1 MFAKKRSSD
10 ATTLSNLIAHGQYY
24 LIDGKLKEYT
34 KDNIPDGFKEVIHA
48 DPVCPDDCPYKAT
61 CAGPADNICPMGRI
75 SVRDEK
81 FTETDDS
88 FIIGYSFQD
97 IADADAGS
105 IADSIT
111 TKEMAECTTDRK
123 RNAMLKKLS
132 EFVMK
137 SKSIIAFF
145 VLCGFMFTT
154 SAVDVTLTENQ
165 DVEDTTK
172 VLTTSAT
179 NSALKLQAEIDDLET
194 IRSNASSA
202 KTKTETLDKDITALE
217 TRASSLESAASG
229 FTNNINTLKNRTT
242 TLESAAAGFT
252 NDISSLESTDTTIS
266 TKIAAL
272 EASKLSALT
281 NSVGKGSITIND
293 GYLQANRFI
302 LNYNTS
308 GTYTGSPL
316 YAFYDLATY
325 PFFMTEYDN
334 KTYKW
339 FLSNPSTSSTKDNS
353 NTLATLSDVKTYG
366 VGDVETTG
374 SGNVVTSVS
383 KDSFSNKITATKGI
397 TALDT
402 TTAANTYLSK
412 TDASSTYQAKGS
424 YATQTDLN
432 SVKSSVTQ
440 NTSDIDDF
448 DKKLDTWESFVSG
461 SNVVFCITNYQS
473 NAYSDQVAKFK
484 ILELTEDNGTNYY
497 REVYNS
503 HDDINVHIIGFKRD
517 VIDPVLTNIV
527 NSKADKAWGKYSSSG
542 SDLENL
548 GISNT
553 VYMTAAKTV
562 FAGGLEFER
571 VVVGQGTIGVLSTK
585 GAAAYTQG
593 TSGTFKIQDAT
604 SDNYFGYS
612 KTDDYII
619 GCNTDD
625 ITVNNDM
632 VTLRYDLIS
641 STYPIIY
648 YMASL
653 QNYDPTKWEQL
664 NDSDGNTISGASH
677 TVVFDVS
684 TPETFYVSI
693 NCSAEEGGFFMAKC
707 QVSGNAVFETNMK
720 AKFTDGILCTDD
732 IHRVKIDYNSG
743 SPKLILV
750 TE

>member
-1 MFAKKRSSD
+1 MFAKKRASD
-10 ATTLSNLIAHGQYY
+10 ATTLNGLIAHGQYY
-24 LIDGKLKEYT
+24 LVDGELKEYT

-61 CAGPADNICPMGRI
+61 CTGPSNNICPMGRI

-81 FTETDDS
+81 FTENDDS
-88 FIIGYSFQD
+88 FIISYTFQD

-105 IADSIT
+105 IANSIT
-111 TKEMAECTTDRK
+111 TSEMAGCTTDRK
-123 RNAMLKKLS
+123 RNAMLKKLA

-137 SKSIIAFF
+137 SKTIIATF
-145 VLCGFMFTT
+145 VLCGFGMTT

-179 NSALKLQAEIDDLET
+179 NSVLKLQAEINDLET
-194 IRSNASSA
+194 IRSNASNA
-202 KTKTETLDKDITALE
+202 KSETEILDKEIATLNS
-217 TRASSLESAASG
+217 RA
-229 FTNNINTLKNRTT
+229 N
-242 TLESAAAGFT
+242 TLESAAGGFT
-252 NDISSLESTDTTIS
+252 NKITSIETSITSLESADKNIS
-266 TKIAAL
+266 DKISAL
-272 EASKLSALT
+272 ESSKLSSET
-281 NSVGKGSITIND
+281 NSVGKGSITIDN
-293 GYLQANRFI
+293 GYLKANRFI
-302 LNYNTS
+302 LNYNTT
-308 GTYTGSPL
+308 GTFTGSPL
-316 YAFYDLATY
+316 YALYDLSTY
-325 PFFMTEYDN
+325 PFFMMEYN
-334 KTYKW
+334 NNTNRW
-339 FLSNPSTSSTKDNS
+339 WLSEPSTSSTKDDS
-353 NTLATLSDVKTYG
+353 NTIATLKDVKTYG

-374 SGNVVTSVS
+374 TGNVITSVS
-383 KDSFSNKITATKGI
+383 KDSSSNKITATKGL

-424 YATQTDLN
+424 YATQTELN
-432 SVKSSVTQ
+432 TAKTSITQ
-440 NTSDIDDF
+440 NTSDIDTL
-448 DKKLDTWESFVSG
+448 DKKVETWESFVAG
-461 SNVVFCITNYQS
+461 SNVVFVITNYQS
-473 NAYSDQVAKFK
+473 NAYSDQIAKFK
-484 ILELTEDNGTNYY
+484 ILELTEDNGTNFY

-503 HDDINVHIIGFKRD
+503 HDDINVHIVGFKRD

-542 SDLENL
+542 SDLEKL

-677 TVVFDVS
+677 TVVFDTS

-693 NCSAEEGGFFMAKC
+693 NCSAEDGGFFMAKC
-707 QVSGNAVFETNMK
+707 QVSGDAVFETNMK
-720 AKFTDGILCTDD
+720 AKFSDGILCTDD